1 MKAFDT
7 TRKMI
12 RSTPR
17 LREPLRKLLTG
28 IAVHRPG
35 NQDDI
40 VIVSCKRAGSTWLMQ
55 MIAATPGIRSVNEPD
70 LPELVA
76 ERGLPTGLEGMVEPH
91 FRKVLEVPVGADER
105 FRSFYFDSRITRL
118 RGPYDPLSPS
128 FHLLT
133 HRRVLK
139 IVHGT
144 AIAEWL
150 AEQRLYPVYLVR
162 HPIPSALSIVRS
174 GTTARAEANLR
185 HAGFRTRFLDERQV
199 NLGWSILGSGS
210 ALEKAVL
217 EWCLDNMGPLRA
229 VKARPQ
235 RWTVV
240 SYEELMLSA
249 PSLIPILG
257 QRLGLDHP
265 ERMLRALR
273 IPSPSTHGDSHAKLQ
288 DEGPMEQIR
297 TWQRDIDSETEAGLF
312 RIVDRFD
319 IDIYRRGSAMP
330 DRAYRNLQ

>member
-12 RSTPR
+12 RATPR

-76 ERGLPTGLEGMVEPH
+76 EKGLPTGLEGVVEPH
-91 FRKVLEVPVGADER
+91 FRKVLEVPMGADER

-133 HRRVLK
+133 HRR
-139 IVHGT
+139 
-144 AIAEWL
+144 
-150 AEQRLYPVYLVR
+150 
-162 HPIPSALSIVRS
+162 
-174 GTTARAEANLR
+174 
-185 HAGFRTRFLDERQV
+185 
-199 NLGWSILGSGS
+199 
-210 ALEKAVL
+210 
-217 EWCLDNMGPLRA
+217 
-229 VKARPQ
+229 
-235 RWTVV
+235 
-240 SYEELMLSA
+240 
-249 PSLIPILG
+249 
-257 QRLGLDHP
+257 
-265 ERMLRALR
+265 
-273 IPSPSTHGDSHAKLQ
+273 
-288 DEGPMEQIR
+288 
-297 TWQRDIDSETEAGLF
+297 
-312 RIVDRFD
+312 
-319 IDIYRRGSAMP
+319 
-330 DRAYRNLQ
+330 